1 MNMKASVVDGYPK
14 GNKMKILIEDTDA
27 SQVNALR
34 RAIMADVPKMAISK
48 VMFTLGVNQDNNRGE
63 IFESVNALPDEVIA
77 HRLAMV
83 PIPTQPDE
91 GMAFPDECENCTDLA
106 EEDKGCPNCQVL
118 YTLNVQ
124 GPSADSDE
132 PYRVVRA
139 GDLTNV
145 SDPLFD
151 ISEEMKSI
159 PITYL
164 AQGQFLEFIAFAT
177 LGRGREHAKW
187 SAASAVTFQ
196 QCHEA
201 ELKKPKKASVL
212 FDLNLTTSDG
222 RPIDAEL
229 FSNKKCADI
238 STVLDI
244 ERALHQVGHGTGR
257 DADFDDA
264 IVLNKVDGNFV
275 FSYETDGSLAP
286 EAVFNLAI
294 EELKARFTN
303 LGEDFGR
310 AFA

>member
-1 MNMKASVVDGYPK
+1 MKASIVDGYPQ
-14 GNKMKILIEDTDA
+14 GNKIKILIEDTDA

-34 RAIMADVPKMAISK
+34 RAIMADVPKMTISK

-77 HRLAMV
+77 HRLAMI

-91 GMAFPDECENCTDLA
+91 GMAFPDACENCMDLA
-106 EEDKGCPNCQVL
+106 EEDKGCPMCQVL

-145 SDPLFD
+145 SDPVFD
-151 ISEEMKSI
+151 ISEEMQTI

-177 LGRGREHAKW
+177 LGRGRDHAKW

-196 QCHEA
+196 PLYEA

-212 FDLNLTTSDG
+212 FDLDLKTSDG
-222 RPIDAEL
+222 RSIDAKL
-229 FSNKKCADI
+229 FTNKKCSDV
-238 STVLDI
+238 STVLDL
-244 ERALHQVGHGTGR
+244 EKALHQVGHGTGR
-257 DADFDDA
+257 DGDFDEA
-264 IVLNKVDGNFV
+264 IVLNKVEGSYV
-275 FSYETDGSLAP
+275 FSFETDGSLAP
-286 EAVFNLAI
+286 DAVFNLAI
-294 EELKARFTN
+294 EELKSRFTD
-303 LGEDFGR
+303 LGEDLER

>member
-1 MNMKASVVDGYPK
+1 MKASVVDGYPK
-14 GNKMKILIEDTDA
+14 GNRMKVLIEDVDA

-91 GMAFPDECENCTDLA
+91 GMVFPDACENCMDLA
-106 EEDKGCPNCQVL
+106 EDDKGCPMCQVL

-124 GPSADSDE
+124 GPSSDSDE
-132 PYRVVRA
+132 PFRVVRA

-145 SDPLFD
+145 SDPVFD
-151 ISEEMKSI
+151 ISEEMQSI

-177 LGRGREHAKW
+177 LGRGRDHAKW

-196 QCHEA
+196 PLYEA

-212 FDLNLTTSDG
+212 FNLDLKTSDG
-222 RPIDAEL
+222 RPIDAKL
-229 FSNKKCADI
+229 FTNKKCSDV
-238 STVLDI
+238 STVLDL
-244 ERALHQVGHGTGR
+244 EKALHQVGNGTGR

-264 IVLNKVDGNFV
+264 IVLNKVEGSFV

-286 EAVFNLAI
+286 EAVFNAAI
-294 EELKARFTN
+294 EELKSRFTN
-303 LGEDFGR
+303 LGEDLGR

>member
-1 MNMKASVVDGYPK
+1 MKASVVDGYPK
-14 GNKMKILIEDTDA
+14 GNKMKILIEDADA

-83 PIPTQPDE
+83 PIPTAIDE
-91 GMAFPDECENCTDLA
+91 GMAFPDECENCMDLA
-106 EEDKGCPNCQVL
+106 EDDKGCPSCQVL

-124 GPSADSDE
+124 GPSSDSDE
-132 PYRVVRA
+132 PHRVVRA
-139 GDLTNV
+139 GELTNV
-145 SDPLFD
+145 SDPAFD
-151 ISEEMKSI
+151 ISEEMQSV

-164 AQGQFLEFIAFAT
+164 ARGQFLEFIAFAT
-177 LGRGREHAKW
+177 LGRGRDHAKW

-196 QCHEA
+196 PRYEA

-212 FDLNLTTSDG
+212 FDLDLKTSDG
-222 RPIDAEL
+222 RAIDAKL
-229 FSNKKCADI
+229 FSNKKCDDV

-244 ERALHQVGHGTGR
+244 EKALHQVGHGTGR
-257 DADFDDA
+257 DADFDEA
-264 IVLNKVDGNFV
+264 IVLNKVDGSFV
-275 FSYETDGSLAP
+275 FSFETDGSLAP
-286 EAVFNLAI
+286 EAVFNSAI
-294 EELKARFTN
+294 EELKSRFTD
-303 LGEDFGR
+303 LGDDLGR

>member
-1 MNMKASVVDGYPK
+1 MKASVVEGYPK
-14 GNKMKILIEDTDA
+14 GNKMKILIEDVDA

-34 RAIMADVPKMAISK
+34 RAIMSDVPKMAIEK

-77 HRLAMV
+77 HRLAMI
-83 PIPTQPDE
+83 PIPTCPDNSIVSP
-91 GMAFPDECENCTDLA
+91 FECMNCKDMG
-106 EEDKGCPNCQVL
+106 EEDRGCPMCQVL

-132 PYRVVRA
+132 PFRVVRA

-145 SDPLFD
+145 SDPTFD
-151 ISEEMKSI
+151 ISEEMKTI

-177 LGRGREHAKW
+177 LGRGRDHAKW

-196 QCHEA
+196 PRQEA
-201 ELKKPKKASVL
+201 ELKKPKKASIL
-212 FDLNLTTSDG
+212 FDLDLKTSDG
-222 RPIDAEL
+222 RPIDAKL
-229 FSNKKCADI
+229 FSNKKCSDV
-238 STVLDI
+238 STVLDLEKAI
-244 ERALHQVGHGTGR
+244 HQVGHGTGR
-257 DADFDDA
+257 DGDFDDA
-264 IVLNKVDGNFV
+264 IVFNKIDGSFV

-286 EAVFNLAI
+286 EAVFNIAI
-294 EELKARFTN
+294 EELKTRFSD
-303 LGEDFGR
+303 LGEDLGR

>member
-1 MNMKASVVDGYPK
+1 MKASVVDGYPK
-14 GNKMKILIEDTDA
+14 GNKIKILIEDADA

-48 VMFTLGVNQDNNRGE
+48 VQFTLGVNEDNNNRDE
-63 IFESVNALPDEVIA
+63 VYESVNALPDEVIA
-77 HRLAMV
+77 HRLAMI

-91 GMAFPDECENCTDLA
+91 GMVFTEECEDCRDIA
-106 EEDKGCPNCQVL
+106 EDEKGCVNCQVL
-118 YTLNVQ
+118 YSLNVR
-124 GPSADSDE
+124 GPSPDSDE

-145 SDPLFD
+145 SDPVFD

-164 AQGQFLEFIAFAT
+164 AQGQFLEFIAFAS
-177 LGRGREHAKW
+177 LGRGRDHAKW

-196 QCHEA
+196 PCYEA

-212 FDLNLTTSDG
+212 FDLDLKTSDG
-222 RPIDAEL
+222 RAIDAKL
-229 FSNKKCADI
+229 FTNKKCSDV

-244 ERALHQVGHGTGR
+244 EKALHQVGHGTGR
-257 DADFDDA
+257 DADFDEA
-264 IVLNKVDGNFV
+264 IVLNKVDGSFV
-275 FSYETDGSLAP
+275 FSFETDGSLAP
-286 EAVFNLAI
+286 EAVFNSAI
-294 EELKARFTN
+294 EELKSRFTD
-303 LGEDFGR
+303 LGDDLGR

>member
-1 MNMKASVVDGYPK
+1 MKASVVDGYPQ
-14 GNKMKILIEDTDA
+14 GNKMKILIEGTDP

-77 HRLAMV
+77 HRLAMI

-91 GMAFPDECENCTDLA
+91 GMSFPDECANCVDLT
-106 EEDKGCPNCQVL
+106 EDDKGCPMCQVL

-124 GPSADSDE
+124 GPSSDSDE

-145 SDPLFD
+145 SDPVFD

-177 LGRGREHAKW
+177 LGRGRDHAKW
-187 SAASAVTFQ
+187 SAASAVSFQ
-196 QCHEA
+196 PQNEA

-212 FDLNLTTSDG
+212 FDLDLKTQDG
-222 RPIDAEL
+222 RSIDAKL
-229 FSNKKCADI
+229 FTNKKCTDI
-238 STVLDI
+238 ATVLDL
-244 ERALHQVGHGTGR
+244 EKALHQVGEGTGR

-264 IVLNKVDGNFV
+264 IVLNKVDGSFV

-294 EELKARFTN
+294 EELKSRFN
-303 LGEDFGR
+303 DLGEDLER

>member
-1 MNMKASVVDGYPK
+1 MKASIVDGYPQ
-14 GNKMKILIEDTDA
+14 GNKIKILIEDTDA

-77 HRLAMV
+77 HRLAMI

-91 GMAFPDECENCTDLA
+91 GMAFPDECENCIDLA

-145 SDPLFD
+145 SDPVFD
-151 ISEEMKSI
+151 ISEEMQTI

-177 LGRGREHAKW
+177 LGRGRDHAKW

-196 QCHEA
+196 PLYEA

-212 FDLNLTTSDG
+212 FDLDLKTSDG
-222 RPIDAEL
+222 RSIDAKL
-229 FSNKKCADI
+229 FTNKKCSDV
-238 STVLDI
+238 STVLDL
-244 ERALHQVGHGTGR
+244 EKALHQVGHGTGR
-257 DADFDDA
+257 DGDFDEA
-264 IVLNKVDGNFV
+264 IVLNKVEGSYV
-275 FSYETDGSLAP
+275 FSFETDGSLAP
-286 EAVFNLAI
+286 DAVFNLAI
-294 EELKARFTN
+294 EELKSRFTD
-303 LGEDFGR
+303 LGEDLER

>member
-1 MNMKASVVDGYPK
+1 MKASIVDGYPQGHK
-14 GNKMKILIEDTDA
+14 IKILIEDTDA

-77 HRLAMV
+77 HRLAMI
-83 PIPTQPDE
+83 PIPTQPEE
-91 GMAFPDECENCTDLA
+91 GMAFPDECENCMDLA

-132 PYRVVRA
+132 EFRVVRA

-145 SDPLFD
+145 SDPVFD

-177 LGRGREHAKW
+177 LGRGRDHAKW
-187 SAASAVTFQ
+187 SSASAVTFQ
-196 QCHEA
+196 PLYEA

-212 FDLNLTTSDG
+212 FDLDLKTSDG
-222 RPIDAEL
+222 RPIDAKL
-229 FSNKKCADI
+229 FTNKKCSDV
-238 STVLDI
+238 STALDL
-244 ERALHQVGHGTGR
+244 EKALHQVGHGTGR
-257 DADFDDA
+257 DGDFDEA
-264 IVLNKVDGNFV
+264 IVLNKVEGSYV

-286 EAVFNLAI
+286 DAVFNLAI
-294 EELKARFTN
+294 EELKSRFTE
-303 LGEDFGR
+303 LGEDLER

>member
-1 MNMKASVVDGYPK
+1 MKASIVDGYPQE
-14 GNKMKILIEDTDA
+14 NKIKILIEDTNA

-34 RAIMADVPKMAISK
+34 RAIMADVPKMAIDK

-77 HRLAMV
+77 HRLAMI

-91 GMAFPDECENCTDLA
+91 EMFPPNECAPCMDLA
-106 EEDKGCPNCQVL
+106 EEDKGCPTCQVL

-124 GPSADSDE
+124 GPSSDSDE

-145 SDPLFD
+145 SDPVFD
-151 ISEEMKSI
+151 IAEEMQTI

-177 LGRGREHAKW
+177 IGRGRDHAKW

-196 QCHEA
+196 PRYEA

-212 FDLNLTTSDG
+212 FDLDLSTSDG
-222 RPIDAEL
+222 RPINAKL
-229 FSNKKCADI
+229 FTNKKCTDI
-238 STVLDI
+238 PTVLDL
-244 ERALHQVGHGTGR
+244 EKALHQVGQGTGR

-264 IVLNKVDGNFV
+264 IVLTKVEGSFV

-286 EAVFNLAI
+286 EAVFNIAI
-294 EELKARFTN
+294 EELKSRFTS
-303 LGEDFGR
+303 LGEDLDR

>member
-1 MNMKASVVDGYPK
+1 MKASVVDGYPK
-14 GNKMKILIEDTDA
+14 GNRMKILIEDVDA

-91 GMAFPDECENCTDLA
+91 GMVFPDACENCMDLA
-106 EEDKGCPNCQVL
+106 EDDKGCPMCQVL

-124 GPSADSDE
+124 GPSSDSDE
-132 PYRVVRA
+132 PFRVVRA

-145 SDPLFD
+145 SDPVFD
-151 ISEEMKSI
+151 ISEEMQSI

-177 LGRGREHAKW
+177 LGRGRDHAKW

-196 QCHEA
+196 PLYEA

-212 FDLNLTTSDG
+212 FNLDLKTSDG
-222 RPIDAEL
+222 RPIDAKL
-229 FSNKKCADI
+229 FTNKKCSDV
-238 STVLDI
+238 STVLDL
-244 ERALHQVGHGTGR
+244 EKALHQVGNGTGR
-257 DADFDDA
+257 AADFDDA
-264 IVLNKVDGNFV
+264 IVLNKIEGSFV

-286 EAVFNLAI
+286 EAVFNAAI
-294 EELKARFTN
+294 EELKSRFTN
-303 LGEDFGR
+303 LGEDLGR

>member
-1 MNMKASVVDGYPK
+1 MKASIVDGYPQ
-14 GNKMKILIEDTDA
+14 GNKIKILIEDTDA

-77 HRLAMV
+77 HRLAMI

-91 GMAFPDECENCTDLA
+91 GMAFPDACENCMDLA
-106 EEDKGCPNCQVL
+106 EEDKGCPMCQVL

-145 SDPLFD
+145 SDPVFD
-151 ISEEMKSI
+151 ISEEMQPI

-177 LGRGREHAKW
+177 LGRGRDHAKW

-196 QCHEA
+196 PLYEA

-212 FDLNLTTSDG
+212 FDLDLKTSDG
-222 RPIDAEL
+222 RSIDAKL
-229 FSNKKCADI
+229 FTNKKCSDV
-238 STVLDI
+238 STVLDL
-244 ERALHQVGHGTGR
+244 EKALHQVGHGTGR
-257 DADFDDA
+257 DGDFDEA
-264 IVLNKVDGNFV
+264 IVLNKVEGSYV
-275 FSYETDGSLAP
+275 FSFETDGSLAP
-286 EAVFNLAI
+286 DAVFNLAI
-294 EELKARFTN
+294 EELKSRFAD
-303 LGEDFGR
+303 LGEDLER

>member
-1 MNMKASVVDGYPK
+1 MKASVVDGYPK
-14 GNKMKILIEDTDA
+14 GNKMKILIEGA
-27 SQVNALR
+27 EAYQVNALR

-63 IFESVNALPDEVIA
+63 IYESVNALPDEVIA

-83 PIPTQPDE
+83 PIPTAIDE
-91 GMAFPDECENCTDLA
+91 GMAFPDECENCMDLA
-106 EEDKGCPNCQVL
+106 EDDKGCPSCQVL

-124 GPSADSDE
+124 GPSSDSDE

-145 SDPLFD
+145 SDPAFD
-151 ISEEMKSI
+151 ISEEMQSI

-177 LGRGREHAKW
+177 LGRGRDHAKW

-196 QCHEA
+196 PRYEA

-212 FDLNLTTSDG
+212 FDLDLKTSDG
-222 RPIDAEL
+222 RAIDAKL
-229 FSNKKCADI
+229 FSNKKCDDV
-238 STVLDI
+238 STVLDL
-244 ERALHQVGHGTGR
+244 EKALHQVGHGTGR
-257 DADFDDA
+257 DADFDEA
-264 IVLNKVDGNFV
+264 IVLNKVDGSFV
-275 FSYETDGSLAP
+275 FSFETDGSLAP
-286 EAVFNLAI
+286 EAVFNSAI
-294 EELKARFTN
+294 EELKSRFTD
-303 LGEDFGR
+303 LGDDLGR

>member
-1 MNMKASVVDGYPK
+1 MKASIVDGYPQ
-14 GNKMKILIEDTDA
+14 GNKIKILIEDTDA

-77 HRLAMV
+77 HRLAMI

-91 GMAFPDECENCTDLA
+91 GMAFPDACENCMDLA
-106 EEDKGCPNCQVL
+106 EEDKGCPMCQVL

-145 SDPLFD
+145 SDPVFD
-151 ISEEMKSI
+151 ISEEMQPI

-177 LGRGREHAKW
+177 LGRGRDHAKW

-196 QCHEA
+196 PLYEA

-212 FDLNLTTSDG
+212 FDLDLKTSDG
-222 RPIDAEL
+222 RSIDAKL
-229 FSNKKCADI
+229 FTNKKCSDV
-238 STVLDI
+238 STVLDL
-244 ERALHQVGHGTGR
+244 EKALHQVGHGTGR
-257 DADFDDA
+257 DGDFDEA
-264 IVLNKVDGNFV
+264 IVLNKVEGSYV
-275 FSYETDGSLAP
+275 FSFETDGSLAP
-286 EAVFNLAI
+286 DAVFNLAI
-294 EELKARFTN
+294 EELKSRFTD
-303 LGEDFGR
+303 LGEDLER

>member
-1 MNMKASVVDGYPK
+1 MKASIVDGYPK
-14 GNKMKILIEDTDA
+14 GNKMKILIEDVEA

-34 RAIMADVPKMAISK
+34 RAIIADVPKMAISK

-63 IFESVNALPDEVIA
+63 IYESVNALPDEVIA

-91 GMAFPDECENCTDLA
+91 GMAFPDECENCMDLA

-124 GPSADSDE
+124 GPSSDSDE
-132 PYRVVRA
+132 PYRIVRA

-145 SDPLFD
+145 SDPSFD
-151 ISEEMKSI
+151 ISEEMQPI

-177 LGRGREHAKW
+177 LGRGRDHAKW

-196 QCHEA
+196 PLYEA

-212 FDLNLTTSDG
+212 FDLDLKTSDG
-222 RPIDAEL
+222 RAIDAKL
-229 FSNKKCADI
+229 FTNKKCSDI
-238 STVLDI
+238 STVLDL
-244 ERALHQVGHGTGR
+244 EKALNQVGHGTGR
-257 DADFDDA
+257 DGDFDDA
-264 IVLNKVDGNFV
+264 IVLNKIDGSFV

-286 EAVFNLAI
+286 EAVFNIAI
-294 EELKARFTN
+294 EELKSRFSN
-303 LGEDFGR
+303 LGEDLGR

>member
-1 MNMKASVVDGYPK
+1 MKASIVDGYPQ
-14 GNKMKILIEDTDA
+14 GNKIKILIEDTDA

-77 HRLAMV
+77 HRLAMI

-91 GMAFPDECENCTDLA
+91 GMAFPDACENCMDLA
-106 EEDKGCPNCQVL
+106 EEDKGCPMCQVL

-145 SDPLFD
+145 SDPVFD
-151 ISEEMKSI
+151 ISEEMQTI

-177 LGRGREHAKW
+177 LGRGRDHAKW

-196 QCHEA
+196 PLYEA

-212 FDLNLTTSDG
+212 FDLDLKTSDG
-222 RPIDAEL
+222 RSIDAKL
-229 FSNKKCADI
+229 FTNKKCSDV
-238 STVLDI
+238 STVLDL
-244 ERALHQVGHGTGR
+244 EKALHQVGHGTGR
-257 DADFDDA
+257 DGDFDEA
-264 IVLNKVDGNFV
+264 IVLNKVEGSYV
-275 FSYETDGSLAP
+275 FSFETDGSLAP
-286 EAVFNLAI
+286 DAVFNLAI
-294 EELKARFTN
+294 EELKSRFTE
-303 LGEDFGR
+303 LGEDLER

>member
-1 MNMKASVVDGYPK
+1 MKASIVDGYPQ
-14 GNKMKILIEDTDA
+14 GNKIKILIEDTDA

-77 HRLAMV
+77 HRLAMI

-91 GMAFPDECENCTDLA
+91 GMAFPDACENCMDLA
-106 EEDKGCPNCQVL
+106 EEDKGCPMCQVL

-145 SDPLFD
+145 SDPVFD
-151 ISEEMKSI
+151 ISEEMQTI

-177 LGRGREHAKW
+177 LGRGRDHAKW

-196 QCHEA
+196 PLYEA
-201 ELKKPKKASVL
+201 ELKKPKKASIL
-212 FDLNLTTSDG
+212 FNLDLQTSDG
-222 RPIDAEL
+222 RKINEKL
-229 FSNKKCADI
+229 FTNKKCSDV
-238 STVLDI
+238 STVLDL
-244 ERALHQVGHGTGR
+244 EKALHQVGHGTGR
-257 DADFDDA
+257 DGDFDEA
-264 IVLNKVDGNFV
+264 IVLNKVEGSYV
-275 FSYETDGSLAP
+275 FSFETDGSLAP
-286 EAVFNLAI
+286 DAVFNLAI
-294 EELKARFTN
+294 EELKSRFTD
-303 LGEDFGR
+303 LGEDLER

>member
-1 MNMKASVVDGYPK
+1 MKASIVDGYPQ
-14 GNKMKILIEDTDA
+14 GNKIKILIEDTDA

-77 HRLAMV
+77 HRLAMI

-91 GMAFPDECENCTDLA
+91 GMAFPDACENCMDLA
-106 EEDKGCPNCQVL
+106 EEDKGCPMCQVL

-145 SDPLFD
+145 SDPVFD
-151 ISEEMKSI
+151 ISEEMQSI

-177 LGRGREHAKW
+177 LGRGRDHAKW

-196 QCHEA
+196 PLYEA

-212 FDLNLTTSDG
+212 FDLDLKTSDG
-222 RPIDAEL
+222 RSIDAKL
-229 FSNKKCADI
+229 FTNKKCSDV
-238 STVLDI
+238 STVLDL
-244 ERALHQVGHGTGR
+244 EKALHQVGHGTGR
-257 DADFDDA
+257 DGDFDEA
-264 IVLNKVDGNFV
+264 IVLNKVEGSYV
-275 FSYETDGSLAP
+275 FSFETDGSLAP
-286 EAVFNLAI
+286 DAVFNLAI
-294 EELKARFTN
+294 EELKSRFTN
-303 LGEDFGR
+303 LGEDLER